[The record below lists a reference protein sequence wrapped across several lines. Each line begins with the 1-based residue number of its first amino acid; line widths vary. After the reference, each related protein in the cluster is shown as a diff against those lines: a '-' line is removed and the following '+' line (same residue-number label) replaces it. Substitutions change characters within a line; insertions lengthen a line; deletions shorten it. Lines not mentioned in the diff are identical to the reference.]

1 MSIYCSPSHHEHG
14 CAASHQGHS
23 LKCCWRFLGLALLAL
38 LTSDVALAF
47 PPAPYYTLYGMVR
60 DQSGQTVTAEG
71 AEGAEVILLKG
82 GVEVGRTPITLSQID
97 SNYQLNMR
105 LDQARSGTT
114 FYTDKAVAA
123 GGLFSLVVAMNGEL
137 FYPIEVSGTLAAGK
151 GGERVKLD
159 LTLGEDKDKDGLP
172 DNWEAWQLYQAGYY
186 PNDNGEWDLTL
197 IDKNGDFD
205 KDGQSNLLEYIAG
218 TFAGD
223 ATERFNLSIKEKLSQ
238 NVRFEFYGIT
248 GKVYTIESSFDMKTW
263 TRVPFAVGAPGTGNN
278 AHQASDVGIVS
289 AFTAQRSSAS
299 EFYRLSVR

>member
-1 MSIYCSPSHHEHG
+1 MNLTFIFSERSGAVSRRYLPAVFRM
-14 CAASHQGHS
+14 CALSGFFALIFFASV
-23 LKCCWRFLGLALLAL
+23 K
-38 LTSDVALAF
+38 AF

-60 DQSGQTVTAEG
+60 DQSGQTVT

-123 GGLFSLVVAMNGEL
+123 SGLFSLVVSMNGAL
-137 FYPIEVSGTLAAGK
+137 FYPIEVAGNLTAGK

-172 DNWEAWQLYQAGYY
+172 DTWEAWQLYQAGLY
-186 PNDNGEWDLTL
+186 PDENGNWDLSL
-197 IDKNGDFD
+197 LDKNGDFD
-205 KDGQSNLLEYIAG
+205 KDGQSNGLEYIAG

-223 ATERFNLSIKEKLSQ
+223 ATETFVLSIKEKLPQS
-238 NVRFEFYGIT
+238 VRFEFYGIT
-248 GKVYTIESSFDMKTW
+248 GKVYTIESSLDMKTW
-263 TRVPFAVGAPGTGNN
+263 TRVPFSVGAPGTGSSGY
-278 AHQASDVGIVS
+278 QASDVGIVS
-289 AFTAQRSSAS
+289 AFTAPRGTTS